1 MSRLTFSSTSKTNSK
16 STTVVWSN
24 IIKGLYTIIVTCLS
38 DDIKNRLKNKDLEM
52 KVSAQPVFLLNKS
65 DVVSKQAIA
74 IKYMIHTIN
83 PAVMH
88 TRCDGEGKLYF
99 P

>member
-1 MSRLTFSSTSKTNSK
+1 MSCLTFSPTSKTSSK
-16 STTVVWSN
+16 SSTVVWSN
-24 IIKGLYTIIVTCLS
+24 IIKEPYTIIVTSLS
-38 DDIKNRLKNKDLEM
+38 DDIANRLKNKGLET